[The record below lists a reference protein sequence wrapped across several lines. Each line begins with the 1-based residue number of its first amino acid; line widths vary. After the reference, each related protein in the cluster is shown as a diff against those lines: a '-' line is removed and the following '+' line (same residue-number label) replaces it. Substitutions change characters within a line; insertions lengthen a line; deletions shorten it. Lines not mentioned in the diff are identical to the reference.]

1 MIRDNRE
8 IICYNFYIN
17 AAVHGDNTA
26 SMNASDNFAG
36 QADNGKERKTKM
48 KKKAMLLALA
58 LALVLPGF

>member
-17 AAVHGDNTA
+17 AAGHGDNTA

-36 QADNGKERKTKM
+36 QADNG
-48 KKKAMLLALA
+48 
-58 LALVLPGF
+58 